1 MEPMTQ
7 EAVQVE
13 IFDQAYT
20 LCGGDPDYIVMLAEY
35 VDAKMRSIADE
46 DATADSSQLAVL
58 AAVRIADEYH
68 RSNRDG
74 CEEKMSQGESGEEM
88 RLMTEADRQ
97 RTRERRERHY
107 TKRWYKKELLAIV
120 NDESVPA
127 NERHEALFAL
137 GRVRGYHRRP
147 TGKRR
152 A

>member
-97 RTRERRERHY
+97 RTRESERHY
-107 TKRWYKKELLAIV
+107 TKRWYEKELLAIA
-120 NDESVPA
+120 NDESLPA
-127 NERHEALFAL
+127 KERHEALFTL
-137 GRVRGYHRRP
+137 GKYRGYHRGRP
-147 TGKRR
+147 AAR
-152 A
+152 

>member
-13 IFDQAYT
+13 IFGQAYT
-20 LCGGDPDYIVMLAEY
+20 LCGGGPDYIVMLAEY

-46 DATADSSQLAVL
+46 NVTADNSQLAVL

-68 RSNRDG
+68 RSQRDG

-97 RTRERRERHY
+97 RTRETPTSSHAALVRAPVTRDRRGQVGHVGERVQGVH
-107 TKRWYKKELLAIV
+107 RPWQNPRLESALAVQDI
-120 NDESVPA
+120 
-127 NERHEALFAL
+127 
-137 GRVRGYHRRP
+137 
-147 TGKRR
+147 T
-152 A
+152 